1 MTTTHGRQP
10 TLLRRAL
17 AAEAGMWRS
26 LFRWISRRRPTLA
39 DDARAFGYAGV
50 VTPIIVVFIVV
61 SAVEIPL
68 LDLLL
73 AHFLP
78 WPPLR
83 IAALMLGAWGLIWM
97 FGMLGT
103 VRVHPHV
110 TDAAGIR
117 VRYGHSVD
125 VSIPWSAVAEIRGRR
140 RTLVSSS
147 RTVEVE
153 ETGDRV
159 HLLVGTGGQ
168 TNIDLVLREPM
179 ALSVP
184 RGPRGP
190 VDELRFYA
198 DDPDALIARAR
209 EHMTIV
215 GSR

>member
-1 MTTTHGRQP
+1 MTDRQTP

-26 LFRWISRRRPTLA
+26 LFRWISRRRPALA

-50 VTPIIVVFIVV
+50 VTPIFVVFIVV
-61 SAVEIPL
+61 SAVEVPL

-83 IAALMLGAWGLIWM
+83 IVALTLGAWGLIWM
-97 FGMLGT
+97 FGMLGA

-110 TDAAGIR
+110 TDGAGIR

-125 VSIPWSAVAEIRGRR
+125 VTIPWSAVAEIRGRR
-140 RTLVSSS
+140 RSLTHSS

-168 TNIDLVLREPM
+168 TNIDLVFREPM
-179 ALSVP
+179 TVVVP
-184 RGPRGP
+184 KGPDRP
-190 VDELRFYA
+190 VSELRFYA

-209 EHMTIV
+209 GHLTTV
-215 GSR
+215 ATP